1 MSPLIQAHGLVK
13 RFGTTVALDG
23 IDLTARS
30 GEILAVLGRNG
41 AGKTTFVRLLA
52 TLLRPDGGTVEVL
65 GKDTVTESLPVRRL
79 IGLAGQNATVEP
91 LMTGVEN
98 LTMIGA
104 MYGLSRRDAR
114 TAAYAVLD
122 RLRLADRAHDRVA
135 SYSGGM
141 RRRLDLGAS
150 LVGRPR
156 ILLLDEPTT
165 GLDPA
170 SRHALWDLVKDLV
183 ADGTDIIVTTQYLEE
198 ADALADRVVIFDHGR
213 IIADGSPEHLKASHG
228 EDIVQVRTRGPEG
241 LAVIEKTIARIQ
253 RTGIDVDR
261 LACSM
266 SWQSPAGGQD
276 AARCFTEAAAGDFTI
291 EEITVRQ
298 PTLEEAFLSLTESG
312 PSPASVLSKEAA
324 R

>member
-1 MSPLIQAHGLVK
+1 MRPLLQARGLVK
-13 RFGTTVALDG
+13 HFGATTALEG

-30 GEILAVLGRNG
+30 GEVLAVLGRNG
-41 AGKTTFVRLLA
+41 AGKTTFIRLLA
-52 TLLRPDGGTVEVL
+52 TLLRPDAGAVEVF

-91 LMTGVEN
+91 LMTGAEN
-98 LTMIGA
+98 LVMIGV
-104 MYGLSRRDAR
+104 MYGLSHRDAR

-122 RLRLADRAHDRVA
+122 RLGLADRVHDRVA

-156 ILLLDEPTT
+156 VLLLDEPTT

-170 SRHALWDLVKDLV
+170 SRHALWELVHDLV
-183 ADGTDIIVTTQYLEE
+183 ADGTDVIVTTQYLEE
-198 ADALADRVVIFDHGR
+198 VDVLADRVVIFDHGR
-213 IIADGSPEHLKASHG
+213 IVADDSPEHFKTSHG
-228 EDIVQVRTRGPEG
+228 EDIVQVRTRDPEG
-241 LAVIEKTIARIQ
+241 LAVIEQTVTQTQ

-266 SWQSPAGGQD
+266 SWQSPTGGQD

-291 EEITVRQ
+291 EEITVRR
-298 PTLEEAFLSLTESG
+298 PSLEEAFLALTESE
-312 PSPASVLSKEAA
+312 PSPARARSKEAL